1 MYYEIYP
8 QKVVVMCGTEHLMK
22 SRFLDR
28 QIRCEVHENHKK
40 SNLLPVFWGQSK
52 KDTRAIGKITNAKP
66 PVRME
71 SSTQN

>member
-1 MYYEIYP
+1 
-8 QKVVVMCGTEHLMK
+8 MCGTEHLMR

-28 QIRCEVHENHKK
+28 QIRCEVHENHRK
-40 SNLLPVFWGQSK
+40 SNLLPVFWGQRK
-52 KDTRAIGKITNAKP
+52 KNIRAIGKIADAEP